1 MIRASELYACLVV
14 RELPAQ
20 ALLRLR
26 PEDRDK
32 ACVVMDGEPP
42 FEAICSLNTK
52 ARLLRMRQ
60 GMTRTEVESFPQ
72 AKVLSRSL
80 KTESAVK
87 AMLLEC
93 AAAYSPRVE
102 DNSEESCFL
111 GAIDIAGTAGLF
123 GPPEILVRR
132 ILQHVQ
138 SLGLSARVTVSSNFH
153 TAACLAKD
161 SAPRRI
167 QVIQNGEE
175 AAALASL
182 PLAVLNLA
190 DEQAEIFSLW
200 GVHSLG
206 MLAAL
211 PAKELIARLGQE
223 GHRLQQLARGELP
236 HLFQP
241 VEPPF
246 RLEERHELEF
256 PLESLDSLMFGIA
269 VMLDQMILRAKARLV
284 ALAEVTVTL
293 ELEGG
298 EMHTR
303 RVRPAQPG
311 NEKQFWI
318 RLLHLDL
325 QAHPPQAAVLAVSL
339 LAEPGSTS
347 RIQLGL
353 FSPPLPEPS
362 RLDVTLAQLASLLGD
377 GNIGRAVLQDSHA
390 PESFRVEPFSVSAGS
405 EISFETTRT
414 CAAVRQLRP
423 PETAVVTLE
432 CSQPSTFSFRA
443 RRFAVEHAYGPWLA
457 GGDWWNKTLWGAE
470 EWDLVARAADGV
482 LLCCCMVRD
491 LLRDEWQVTALYD

>member
-1 MIRASELYACLVV
+1 MSGATELYACLYV
-14 RELPAQ
+14 REFPAQ

-26 PEDRDK
+26 PEERGYS
-32 ACVVMDGEPP
+32 CVVMDGEPP
-42 FEAICSLNTK
+42 FEEICSLNTK
-52 ARLLRMRQ
+52 ARLLGMRH
-60 GMTRTEVESFPQ
+60 GMTRTEVEGFPQ

-80 KTESAVK
+80 KIESAAK

-93 AAAYSPRVE
+93 AATYSPRVE

-111 GAIDIAGTAGLF
+111 CAIDIAGTAGLF
-123 GPPEILVRR
+123 GPPEVLARR
-132 ILQHVQ
+132 MLQHLQ
-138 SLGLSARVTVSSNFH
+138 SLGLSARITVSSNFH
-153 TAACLAKD
+153 TAACLAK
-161 SAPRRI
+161 SPAPRQI
-167 QVIQNGEE
+167 QITLPGEE

-182 PLAVLNLA
+182 PLSVLNLTN
-190 DEQAEIFSLW
+190 EHAEIFSLW
-200 GVHSLG
+200 GIHSLG

-211 PAKELIARLGQE
+211 PKKELIARLGQE

-241 VEPPF
+241 VELTF
-246 RLEERHELEF
+246 RLEERRELDF
-256 PLESLDSLMFGIA
+256 PLDSLDSLMFGIA

-284 ALAEVTVTL
+284 ALAAVTVTL

-298 EMHTR
+298 ETHTR

-339 LAEPGSTS
+339 VAEPGITS
-347 RIQLGL
+347 KIQLGL

-362 RLDVTLAQLASLLGD
+362 RLDVTLAQLTSLLGD
-377 GNIGRAVLQDSHA
+377 GNVGRAVLQDSHA
-390 PESFRVEPFSVSAGS
+390 PESFRMEPFSVPAA
-405 EISFETTRT
+405 ETTPSQITTR
-414 CAAVRQLRP
+414 AAVRQLRP

-432 CSQPSTFSFRA
+432 CSQPSTFSFRT
-443 RRFAVEHAYGPWLA
+443 RRFDVEHAYGPWLA
-457 GGDWWNKTLWGAE
+457 GGDWWSKTLLGAE
-470 EWDLVARAADGV
+470 EWDLVARATDGV

-491 LLRDEWQVTALYD
+491 LLRNEWQVTALYD

>member
-1 MIRASELYACLVV
+1 MTSAELYACLYV

-26 PEDRDK
+26 PEDRAH

-52 ARLLRMRQ
+52 ARLRGLRH

-72 AKVLSRSL
+72 VKALPRSQ
-80 KTESAVK
+80 KMESSVK

-102 DNSEESCFL
+102 DQSKDNYFL
-111 GAIDIAGTAGLF
+111 CAIDIAGTTNLF
-123 GPPEILVRR
+123 GPPEALAQR

-138 SLGLSARVTVSSNFH
+138 SLGLSARITVSSNFY
-153 TAACLAKD
+153 TAACLAKA
-161 SAPRRI
+161 SAARRI
-167 QVIQNGEE
+167 HAIQYGEE

-182 PLAVLNLA
+182 PLAVLNLTE
-190 DEQAEIFSLW
+190 EQAEIFSLW
-200 GVHSLG
+200 GIHSLG
-206 MLAAL
+206 TLAAL
-211 PAKELIARLGQE
+211 PTKELIARLGQE

-246 RLEERHELEF
+246 RLEERQELDF

-269 VMLDQMILRAKARLV
+269 VMLDQIILRAKARLV
-284 ALAEVTVTL
+284 ALAAVTITL

-298 EMHTR
+298 GTHTR

-311 NEKQFWI
+311 NEKQFWV

-325 QAHPPQAAVLAVSL
+325 QAHPPQAAITAVSL
-339 LAEPGSTS
+339 FAEPGNTS
-347 RIQLGL
+347 KVQLGL

-362 RLDVTLAQLASLLGD
+362 RLDVTLAQLTSLLGD
-377 GNIGRAVLQDSHA
+377 NNVGCAVLQDSHA
-390 PESFRVEPFSVSAGS
+390 PESFRVEPFSVPSRGADLS
-405 EISFETTRT
+405 PTTATRV
-414 CAAVRQLRP
+414 AVRQLRP
-423 PETAVVTLE
+423 PETAAVTLE
-432 CSQPSTFSFRA
+432 QSQPSAFSFRA
-443 RRFAVEHAYGPWLA
+443 RRFDVEHAYGPWLA

-470 EWDLVARAADGV
+470 EWDLVARAADGM

-491 LLRDEWQVTALYD
+491 LLRDEWRVTALYD